1 MNKPNLTIVILTK
14 NEQLHLRRCL
24 DSVINF
30 CERIVIVDSFSDD
43 STLEIIKEYPG
54 IVELYQNKFINHANQ
69 FQWGLDNSGI
79 TTDWVMRLDADEY

>member
-1 MNKPNLTIVILTK
+1 MNKPNLTVIILTK

-43 STLEIIKEYPG
+43 KRVSWY
-54 IVELYQNKFINHANQ
+54 
-69 FQWGLDNSGI
+69 S
-79 TTDWVMRLDADEY
+79 

>member
-1 MNKPNLTIVILTK
+1 MNKPNLTVIILTK

-43 STLEIIKEYPG
+43 KTLEIIKEYPG
-54 IVELYQNKFINHANQ
+54 IVELYQHKF
-69 FQWGLDNSGI
+69 
-79 TTDWVMRLDADEY
+79 